1 MFKTAMKRGALSFP
15 IGIGLSQL
23 VNILI
28 SLGLGHG
35 GYLSVLPDFA
45 ARFPNELTAVIVQA
59 LLTGVLSF
67 TFAAS
72 SVFFSVD
79 RWSFLR
85 QCAAHFAVTAAVWL
99 PVVWL
104 VWIPRTSPAFR
115 SLVIVSI
122 NFVLVYAITWG
133 AQVAVNRRT
142 AKAINEKIQS
152 EETDSHHERH

>member
-1 MFKTAMKRGALSFP
+1 MLKTALKRGALSFP
-15 IGIGLSQL
+15 IGVGVSQL

-45 ARFPNELTAVIVQA
+45 ARFPNELTAVVAQA
-59 LLTGVLSF
+59 LLTGLLSF

-72 SVFFSVD
+72 SVFFQVD
-79 RWSFLR
+79 EWSFLR
-85 QCAAHFAVTAAVWL
+85 QCATHFAVTAAVWL

-104 VWIPRTSPAFR
+104 VWIPRTSPALK
-115 SLVIVSI
+115 SLIIIAI
-122 NFVLVYAITWG
+122 NFAAVYAITWG

-142 AKAINEKIQS
+142 ARAINEKIQS
-152 EETDSHHERH
+152 EESDTNHERH

>member
-1 MFKTAMKRGALSFP
+1 MFKTALKRGAVSFP
-15 IGIGLSQL
+15 IGVGVSQL

-45 ARFPNELTAVIVQA
+45 ARFPNELTAVIAQA
-59 LLTGVLSF
+59 LLTGFLSF

-72 SVFFSVD
+72 SVLFSVD

-85 QCAAHFAVTAAVWL
+85 QCVTHLVITAAVWL

-104 VWIPRTSPAFR
+104 VWMPRDAHATQA
-115 SLVIVSI
+115 LIIAAV
-122 NFVLVYAITWG
+122 NFVGVYAISWG

-142 AKAINEKIQS
+142 ARAINAKIQS
-152 EETDSHHERH
+152 EEAQSHHERH

>member
-15 IGIGLSQL
+15 IGVGASQL

-35 GYLSVLPDFA
+35 AYLSVLPDFA

-59 LLTGVLSF
+59 LLTGMLSF

-79 RWSFLR
+79 KWSFLR
-85 QCAAHFAVTAAVWL
+85 QCATHLVVTAAVWL

-104 VWIPRTSPAFR
+104 VWIPRTGPATQA
-115 SLVIVSI
+115 LVITAI
-122 NFVLVYAITWG
+122 NFVGVYAISWG
-133 AQVAVNRRT
+133 VQVAMNRRT
-142 AKAINEKIQS
+142 ARAINEKIQS
-152 EETDSHHERH
+152 KEPEYERH

>member
-15 IGIGLSQL
+15 IGVGASQL

-35 GYLSVLPDFA
+35 AYLSVLPDFA
-45 ARFPNELTAVIVQA
+45 VRFPNELTAVIVQA
-59 LLTGVLSF
+59 LLTGMLSF

-72 SVFFSVD
+72 SVFFNVD
-79 RWSFLR
+79 KWSFLR
-85 QCAAHFAVTAAVWL
+85 QCATHLAVTAAVWL

-104 VWIPRTSPAFR
+104 VWIPRTGPAAQA
-115 SLVIVSI
+115 LIVTAI
-122 NFVLVYAITWG
+122 NFVGVYAISWG
-133 AQVAVNRRT
+133 VQVAVNRRT

-152 EETDSHHERH
+152 KEPENERH

>member
-1 MFKTAMKRGALSFP
+1 MKRGALSFP
-15 IGIGLSQL
+15 IGVGVSQL

-45 ARFPNELTAVIVQA
+45 ARFPNEITAVIVQA
-59 LLTGVLSF
+59 LLMGLLSS

-79 RWSFLR
+79 KWSFLR
-85 QCAAHFAVTAAVWL
+85 QCATHFAVTAAVWL

-104 VWIPRTSPAFR
+104 VWTPRTSPAVE
-115 SLVIVSI
+115 SLVAVSV
-122 NFVLVYAITWG
+122 NLVAVYAVTWG

-152 EETDSHHERH
+152 EESDSTHERH